1 MALLMAFS
9 YIYWLES
16 KYKKHFKVWGKK
28 SQLVFPTAFG
38 NYSFYTIVTLGSELL
53 KSVEIIENKDNN
65 LKKIESNILVVKNIQ
80 NDQDFSIDQINIY
93 FKSEI
98 TMINNVIDKFFMTK
112 KQKIKKD

>member
-1 MALLMAFS
+1 
-9 YIYWLES
+9 
-16 KYKKHFKVWGKK
+16 
-28 SQLVFPTAFG
+28 
-38 NYSFYTIVTLGSELL
+38 
-53 KSVEIIENKDNN
+53 
-65 LKKIESNILVVKNIQ
+65 VVKNIQ